1 MATDG
6 EYGLPQGPSIME
18 GNERSRIMVLLFMAA
33 LYPLVVI
40 PGAVTGFTLPK
51 YIALALA
58 AGIALILLLRGRP
71 PALENRLLIP
81 LGLFLLFALVA
92 TILAPDP
99 YLAWFG
105 LYRYTGFCTYLF
117 CSILFL
123 LAAGCRDPNQIRRIL
138 QWMSAAAALV
148 SFIAI
153 LQYLGINFIPHYF
166 HDIRHP
172 YATIGNRNFL
182 GTYTVF
188 ILPAA
193 IYFYLRSRR
202 TAWLL
207 CTALIYAGLFVSA
220 TRGAWLALPVPLLFL
235 FVRLGREPAGRRHI
249 LIVCLTLLLTTAL
262 LAPTYDWQLLNR
274 AATIPE
280 QLGQAVALLD
290 SAGSNRLYIWKE
302 TLRLIPANPAF
313 GVGPDH
319 LDIPLGP
326 GYYADKAHN
335 IYLEIAVTMG
345 LFALVAYL
353 WFLATF
359 FWRPRRR
366 RGGPVLLPIMILTYL
381 CQGFFNIDVVGV
393 MPLFWIT
400 LGLLAAA
407 GQPAAAGGALRE
419 G

>member
-1 MATDG
+1 MAM
-6 EYGLPQGPSIME
+6 EREQSLQQGPRDRE
-18 GNERSRIMVLLFMAA
+18 RNERCRILVLLFMAA
-33 LYPLVVI
+33 LYPFVVV
-40 PGAVTGFTLPK
+40 PGAVLGFTLPK
-51 YIALALA
+51 YTALALA
-58 AGIALILLLRGRP
+58 AGIALILLLTGRQP
-71 PALENRLLIP
+71 HLDRRLLIP
-81 LGLFLLFALVA
+81 LGLFLLFLLTA

-117 CSILFL
+117 CIILFL
-123 LAAGCRDPNQIRRIL
+123 LAAGCRGPAQILRVL

-148 SFIAI
+148 SLIGI
-153 LQYLGINFIPHYF
+153 LQHLGFNFIPHYF
-166 HDIRHP
+166 HGSGHP

-193 IYFYLRSRR
+193 AYFYLRSGK

-207 CTALIYAGLFVSA
+207 CTALVYAGLFVSA
-220 TRGAWLALPVPLLFL
+220 TRGAWLALPVPLLLL
-235 FVRLGREPAGRRHI
+235 FIHLGKEPGGRRYI
-249 LIVCLTLLLTTAL
+249 LIVCLTLLLTTAM
-262 LAPTYDWQLLNR
+262 LAPTNDWQLLKR
-274 AATIPE
+274 AASIPE
-280 QLGQAVALLD
+280 QLGQAVELLD

-302 TLRLIPANPAF
+302 TLRLIPANWAF

-345 LFALVAYL
+345 LFALGCYL

-359 FWRPRRR
+359 LRLRGWRRSSS
-366 RGGPVLLPIMILTYL
+366 VLLLIMILAYL

-400 LGLLAAA
+400 LGFLAAP
-407 GQPAAAGGALRE
+407 GQPAAGKAAASG
-419 G
+419 